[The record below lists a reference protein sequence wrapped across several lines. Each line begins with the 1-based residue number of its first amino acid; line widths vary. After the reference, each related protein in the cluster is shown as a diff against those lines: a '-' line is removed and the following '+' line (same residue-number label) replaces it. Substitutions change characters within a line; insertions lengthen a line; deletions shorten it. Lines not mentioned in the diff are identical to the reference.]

1 MQESAP
7 RSQRPSIFKRSRWG
21 HVDNSTSAVSYPPQ
35 ERRKTCSS
43 SHLCTGFFQ
52 SPLWLIFEGRIHR
65 PLQCLY
71 LRLEIFPSSRQF
83 LDANEAFG
91 QPPDESL
98 DALAD
103 CYQEGRGVIKIPNPD
118 RYLQYTYQDDA
129 VEPELNLVE
138 RPLAMLYRTLMAS
151 RGRVRHVQTTEL
163 ALARVQDLLP
173 IWAQTALKGMDN
185 LQKPQDFRDD
195 KYLQALADL
204 QPALA
209 SLMTA
214 CSTLPSEDS
223 FARLFQS
230 RESLRPL
237 LPCIQGNRELQA
249 RLWEAYLEGRR
260 ASLPDWTKP
269 SLPDDPKLLQYF
281 DMNGEHY
288 IRDLPKD

>member
-1 MQESAP
+1 M
-7 RSQRPSIFKRSRWG
+7 
-21 HVDNSTSAVSYPPQ
+21 DNSTSAVSYPPQ

-43 SHLCTGFFQ
+43 SHLCTGFSQ

-103 CYQEGRGVIKIPNPD
+103 CYQEGGGVIKIPNPD
-118 RYLQYTYQDDA
+118 RYPQYTYQDDA
-129 VEPELNLVE
+129 VEAELNLVE

-163 ALARVQDLLP
+163 ALARVQDFLP
-173 IWAQTALKGMDN
+173 IWAQTALKGMDIIREHS
-185 LQKPQDFRDD
+185 LFRKD
-195 KYLQALADL
+195 KYLHAIADL

-209 SLMTA
+209 SMMTSS
-214 CSTLPSEDS
+214 CTPPPEES
-223 FARLFQS
+223 FERLFES
-230 RESLRPL
+230 RETLCPL
-237 LPCIQGNRELQA
+237 SPCIQGNRKLQTD
-249 RLWEAYLEGRR
+249 LWEAHVKGRR
-260 ASLPDWTKP
+260 ASLPDWTRP
-269 SLPDDPKLLQYF
+269 SLPDDRKSLQ
-281 DMNGEHY
+281 
-288 IRDLPKD
+288 